1 MIAHKDYYY
10 VWRRS
15 DGYVNASNG
24 NKPGRNTTD
33 TFELLAEGEDWQA
46 MRGVILVE
54 RGELQVD
61 ESARYQLHL
70 TAQTR
75 WLAGAEGEAT
85 TKQWSV
91 DGAQLRALLWAY
103 AAGDHEDLPPGS
115 YFDAAEY
122 PVGSPNFRLRGISRA
137 GRLELVVL
145 AIP

>member
-1 MIAHKDYYY
+1 MGAHQDYFY

-24 NKPGRNTTD
+24 HEPRQYATG
-33 TFELLAEGEDWQA
+33 TFELLAEGESWQA

-54 RGELQVD
+54 RGKLQVD
-61 ESARYQLHL
+61 ESARYHLHL
-70 TAQTR
+70 TVQTR
-75 WLAGAEGEAT
+75 RRVRAEGEVM

-103 AAGDHEDLPPGS
+103 AAGDHQDLPAGS

-122 PVGSPNFRLRGISRA
+122 PTGSTNFRLGGVSRI
-137 GRLELVVL
+137 GDLELVVL